1 MDAFPT
7 QTRRLL
13 TAAAACCL
21 LLACASKTPATP
33 AQNRC
38 PPNRPGCQIEV
49 VFANVGFGE
58 RVARLDARLSA
69 AQPDAIYLFT
79 ADAGETLRLKLS
91 GAPVHLILT
100 RPNGQSEGPGLPAEM
115 VLKAKGRYVL
125 GVAAS
130 KTADDAYGEFQ
141 LEMRL
146 SKAP

>member
-7 QTRRLL
+7 QARHLL
-13 TAAAACCL
+13 MAVAACCL
-21 LLACASKTPATP
+21 LLACASDTPAP

-38 PPNRPGCQIEV
+38 PPNRPGCQLEI

-69 AQPDAIYLFT
+69 DQPDVIYLFT

-100 RPNGQSEGPGLPAEM
+100 RPNGQSDGPGLPVEM
-115 VLKAKGRYVL
+115 VLKTKGRYVL

-130 KTADDAYGEFQ
+130 KTADDAYGAFQ
-141 LEMRL
+141 LELRL